1 MSAIISKA
9 FVQAQKQFGPALKT
23 STNPAFRSKYADL
36 SACVEAVIDA
46 LNANGIALMQV
57 FHEHERGVVCETL
70 FIHESGEQLSGG
82 KLFMPA
88 VKLDGHGMGS
98 ACTYARRQSLLAAT
112 GLAPEDD
119 DANAASSK
127 PVPRISA
134 TQGAFEALSAAR
146 QNVIMDVVTAI
157 NERFDADDEIAAYDE
172 YTGITDPE
180 EKIALW
186 SKLRSN
192 VRTALTKMNTQLNGK
207 T

>member
-57 FHEHERGVVCETL
+57 FHEHERGVICETL

-127 PVPRISA
+127 PVPRISP
-134 TQGAFEALSAAR
+134 TQGAFDALPAAR
-146 QNVIMDVVTAI
+146 QSIIMDVVAAI
-157 NERFDADDEIAAYDE
+157 TERFNADDEIGAYDE
-172 YTGITDPE
+172 YTGITDAD

-186 SKLRSN
+186 SKLPSN
-192 VRTALTKMNTQLNGK
+192 IRTMLTKMNNQLKGK
-207 T
+207 K